1 MKRRRPV
8 KNKKLFAFTDFNLFK
23 YLSLLLMVLFI
34 LSIPFVIKKSI
45 FIKRIEC
52 TSQYGEC
59 PVEISNNINVVS
71 GHDMKVAKDNL
82 ERILGQTNQINNY
95 LIQFKIPNTLK
106 VDINIKKPRYS
117 IKNSQGIYF
126 MIDKDGLVLDRLD
139 KSSLPTIEDK
149 TSDYSIGEVITDK
162 NLWALRLIEKV
173 AWLYTKNIGVVE
185 NNTMKVVLDEG
196 ITVYFPLEGDIDVL
210 IGSLRLIFS
219 RLNEGSQGIR
229 MEDVREID
237 LRFKNVVL
245 R

>member
-1 MKRRRPV
+1 MKRRRPI
-8 KNKKLFAFTDFNLFK
+8 KNKKLFVFADFNIFK
-23 YLSLLLMVLFI
+23 YLSILLIVLFV
-34 LSIPFVIKKSI
+34 LSIPLLIKKSI
-45 FIKRIEC
+45 FIKNVEC

-59 PVEISNNINVVS
+59 PPEILNNINVVS

-106 VDINIKKPRYS
+106 VDMNIKKPRYS
-117 IKNSQGIYF
+117 IKNGQGIYF
-126 MIDKDGLVLDRLD
+126 MVDKDGLVLDRLD

-149 TSDYSIGEVITDK
+149 AVDYKIGEFVNDK
-162 NLWALRLIEKV
+162 NLWTLKLIEKV
-173 AWLYTKNIGVVE
+173 AWLYTKNTGLIE
-185 NNTMKVVLDEG
+185 NNTMKVTMDEG
-196 ITVYFPLEGDIDVL
+196 ITVLFPVEGDVDVL